1 MSNKA
6 PFSFVLV
13 IGLML
18 FALFF
23 GAGNLIFPP
32 MLGQLAGTNFWEA
45 NLGFLVTGVGLP
57 LMTVLAFGFSGKTD
71 LLELVKRVHPVF
83 GLIFSIILYL
93 TLGPLFALPRSGT
106 VSFEIGVT
114 PFLPKDHGPLPLAIF
129 TILFF
134 TLTCF
139 LALNP
144 TKIVDVIGKVLTPLK
159 LTFIGLLVLIAV
171 IKPISPIQAPVN
183 AYESHVFFKGFQNGY
198 LTMDTLAAFVFGI
211 IIINAMKEKGI
222 TSKKQI
228 MITCAKA
235 TVIAAVILAALYTAL
250 AYMGASSVGELGYF
264 ENGGLILSSVS
275 QYYFG
280 FYGQILLGLMITVA
294 CLTTSVG
301 LMTSCAS
308 FFNKLYPKISYKS
321 FVVILSVLSI
331 AISNVGLTNLITISG
346 PVLKIIYP
354 VAIVLAFLT
363 FLHPVFFEKSEV
375 YQVSLFFTLV
385 VSVCGGLS
393 VKSIDD
399 VLAPILP
406 LYSDGLGW
414 VLPALVGM
422 LIGGV
427 IGFVRNAGGSSIPH
441 K

>member
-32 MLGQLAGTNFWEA
+32 MLGQSAGTNFWEA

-114 PFLPKDHGPLPLAIF
+114 PFLPEDHGPLPLAIF

-134 TLTCF
+134 SLTCV

-171 IKPISPIQAPVN
+171 IKPISPIQAPVK

-235 TVIAAVILAALYTAL
+235 TVIAAVILAVLYTAL

-264 ENGGLILSSVS
+264 ENGGLILSNVS

-301 LMTSCAS
+301 LMTSCSS
-308 FFNKLYPKISYKS
+308 FFNKLYPKLSYKS

-363 FLHPVFFEKSEV
+363 FLHPVFFGKSEV

-399 VLAPILP
+399 VLSPILP

-427 IGFVRNAGGSSIPH
+427 IGFLRNAGGSSVPH